1 MAELEDRN
9 IDLKIEVSRLKDIL
23 DEYLQSNPQ
32 VKK

>member
-9 IDLKIEVSRLKDIL
+9 IDLKIEVNRLKDIL